1 MVAAVENRK
10 GMTSQSVVLVVVA
23 AAAARTFDLLA
34 AEGDTAL
41 EACSAVVAWAAVA
54 WTVVAR
60 AVVA

>member
-1 MVAAVENRK
+1 MVA
-10 GMTSQSVVLVVVA
+10 A

-41 EACSAVVAWAAVA
+41 EACSAVVAWAVVA